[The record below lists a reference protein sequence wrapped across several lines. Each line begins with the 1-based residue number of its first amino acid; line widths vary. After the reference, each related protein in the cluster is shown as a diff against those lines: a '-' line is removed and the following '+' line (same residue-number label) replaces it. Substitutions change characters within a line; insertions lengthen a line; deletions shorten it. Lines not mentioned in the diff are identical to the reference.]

1 MFDTIKKWF
10 NKFIN
15 QYSAKDR
22 EFFDSLYM
30 MIGCCPNNLQL
41 YKLAM
46 RHSSVAKENDKGIKE
61 SNERLEYL
69 GDAVLGMIVAE
80 YLFCKFPYKTE
91 GFLTEIRSRIVNRE
105 SMNRV
110 SQKIGVSKL
119 VQYDHSS
126 RNTISPKSL
135 FGDTLEALIGAVFL
149 DKGYKTCR
157 RFVIKKLLIPNF
169 DIDEIVTNNP
179 NYKSRII
186 EWAQKENRDL
196 KFEIIGIEEVNH
208 LKKFTAQVILEDEP
222 LGKGYGLSK
231 KKAEQ
236 DAAQKSLDLL
246 KIEE

>member
-1 MFDTIKKWF
+1 MIGIGKKWANNLF
-10 NKFIN
+10 K
-15 QYSAKDR
+15 QYSQYDNELSEAL
-22 EFFDSLYM
+22 SHV
-30 MIGCCPNNLQL
+30 IGSYPGNLQL

-46 RHSSVAKENDKGIKE
+46 RHTSVAKENENGIKE

-80 YLFCKFPYKTE
+80 YLFCKFPYKSE

-105 SMNRV
+105 SLN
-110 SQKIGVSKL
+110 GVSKKIGLSNL
-119 VQYDHSS
+119 VEYDNSS
-126 RNTISPKSL
+126 RNSIKPKSL

-149 DKGYKTCR
+149 DKGYKHCK
-157 RFVIKKLLIPNF
+157 RFVIRKLLTPNY

-179 NYKSRII
+179 NYKSKII
-186 EWAQKENRDL
+186 EWAQKESRDL

-208 LKKFTAQVILEDEP
+208 LKKFTAQVILEEEP
-222 LGKGYGLSK
+222 LGRGYGLSK

-246 KIEE
+246 KIE

>member
-1 MFDTIKKWF
+1 MIGIGKKWAENLF
-10 NKFIN
+10 N
-15 QYSAKDR
+15 QYSQSDR
-22 EFFDSLYM
+22 ELSEVLNHVTGYRP
-30 MIGCCPNNLQL
+30 CNLQL

-46 RHSSVAKENDKGIKE
+46 RHTSVAVENEKGIKE

-69 GDAVLGMIVAE
+69 GDAALGMIVAE
-80 YLFCKFPYKTE
+80 YLFCKFPYKSE

-105 SMNRV
+105 SLNAV
-110 SQKIGVSKL
+110 SKKIGLSSL
-119 VQYDHSS
+119 TEYDNSS
-126 RNTISPKSL
+126 RNSIKPKSL

-149 DKGYKTCR
+149 DKGYKNCKS
-157 RFVIKKLLIPNF
+157 FVIRKLLTPNF

-179 NYKSRII
+179 NFKSRII

-246 KIEE
+246 KIE

>member
-1 MFDTIKKWF
+1 MIDIGKNWAKNLFQ
-10 NKFIN
+10 
-15 QYSAKDR
+15 QYSER
-22 EFFDSLYM
+22 DSELSGALGHL
-30 MIGCCPNNLQL
+30 IGSRPGNLQL

-46 RHSSVAKENDKGIKE
+46 RHTSVAIENEKGIKE

-80 YLFCKFPYKTE
+80 YLFCKFPYKSE

-105 SMNRV
+105 SLN
-110 SQKIGVSKL
+110 GVSKKIGL
-119 VQYDHSS
+119 SNLIEYDTSS
-126 RNTISPKSL
+126 RNSIKPKSL

-149 DKGYKTCR
+149 DKGYKQCKS
-157 RFVIKKLLIPNF
+157 FVIKKLLSPNF

-179 NYKSRII
+179 NYKSKII

-196 KFEIIGIEEVNH
+196 KFEIVGIEEVNH
-208 LKKFTAQVILEDEP
+208 LKKFTAQVILEQEP

-246 KIEE
+246 KIE